1 MTFHWYVI
9 LTICIFCCIQHTQQC
24 MCCSKALENFK
35 TARTILGFLAAI
47 LTGVGAVLP
56 QTTQRYI
63 AVGSAA
69 LCALIAWQLGNWI
82 QMFYYK
88 GWDHARLA

>member
-1 MTFHWYVI
+1 
-9 LTICIFCCIQHTQQC
+9 

-69 LCALIAWQLGNWI
+69 LCALIAWQLGSWI